1 MEGREEDVRV
11 GANKFSERQAIGTA
25 AQSQDRDYQEPP
37 PAPLFEPAELS
48 SWSFYR
54 AGIAEFMATFL
65 FLYISILTVMG
76 VVKSNTKCSTVGIQ
90 GIAWAFGGMIF
101 ILVYCTAGISGG
113 HINPAV
119 TFGLLLAR
127 KLSLTRALFY
137 MVMQCLGAI
146 CGAGVVKG
154 FKKGLYENNGGGAN
168 VVAPGYT
175 KGDGLGAEIVG
186 TFILVYTVFSAT
198 DAKRSARDS
207 HVPVLAPLPIGFAVF
222 LVHLATIPITGT
234 GINPAR
240 SLGAAIIYDKS
251 HAWNDHWIF
260 WVGPFIG
267 AALAAMLGDM
277 SMDASALL
285 KHAAK
290 AELRESEKI
299 LFGPQV
305 FSTLDSL
312 LLDIHAMLQPRPIDY
327 EKRRLLI
334 EEFNMMAVDRFGNN
348 GGFPIVEAFGSFV
361 MDLFTTSSDL
371 DLSVNFSNS
380 MNNFPRNEKISVLGK
395 LSKVLYG
402 HQRKGHVTGVLPI
415 MGARV
420 PVLKVVDC
428 RTGVECDISVEN
440 KDAQTRNPPILPPL
454 CALLKDGT
462 DMLSIERRVAGFK
475 NFGIRNRESVA
486 ELFVSLL
493 SKLSSV
499 KHLWEHGLC
508 ASTCEGSWI
517 CKKTWESGV
526 GNVTVEDFLDQSEN
540 FARSVGEAGMQKIY
554 ECIRGSLSDL
564 SRFAMR
570 QIDSPKL
577 KELLFKS
584 VDDLNAPKKER
595 VPKVV
600 VQHKRR
606 YPFQDAGTSVKPMA
620 SKRPRHLEP
629 TRAPDHA
636 RYQTPNAWPNPLAAL
651 QSQASSYG
659 IHRAGLI
666 FGPPQPAFTPFHH
679 PVASLGAA
687 YGSPP
692 LQQHPFASQQPV
704 LPGPPYIRHSQR
716 NQQRSR
722 LPVSWPCGSSK

>member
-1 MEGREEDVRV
+1 M
-11 GANKFSERQAIGTA
+11 
-25 AQSQDRDYQEPP
+25 
-37 PAPLFEPAELS
+37 
-48 SWSFYR
+48 
-54 AGIAEFMATFL
+54 
-65 FLYISILTVMG
+65 
-76 VVKSNTKCSTVGIQ
+76 
-90 GIAWAFGGMIF
+90 
-101 ILVYCTAGISGG
+101 
-113 HINPAV
+113 
-119 TFGLLLAR
+119 LLLDAFAFYKRDAR
-127 KLSLTRALFY
+127 FY
-137 MVMQCLGAI
+137 LI
-146 CGAGVVKG
+146 C
-154 FKKGLYENNGGGAN
+154 
-168 VVAPGYT
+168 
-175 KGDGLGAEIVG
+175 
-186 TFILVYTVFSAT
+186 
-198 DAKRSARDS
+198 R
-207 HVPVLAPLPIGFAVF
+207 
-222 LVHLATIPITGT
+222 
-234 GINPAR
+234 
-240 SLGAAIIYDKS
+240 
-251 HAWNDHWIF
+251 
-260 WVGPFIG
+260 
-267 AALAAMLGDM
+267 LGDM

-348 GGFPIVEAFGSFV
+348 GGFPIVEAFGSFI
-361 MDLFTTSSDL
+361 MDLFTTTSDL

-440 KDAQTRNPPILPPL
+440 KDGISRSLIFRFVSSIDERFRILCYLIKAWAKAHDINSSKDRTMNSLSIITLVAFHLQTRNPPILPPL

-679 PVASLGAA
+679 PVLLSELLMGHLPCNNTHLLLNSQSSPVLLTSVIRSVTNRIETTCFLAVTCTLSRSTRLLPALSFPGAFYRCLPVCIPYPHCFCPPHIAQPRFSPALPFLPPSCQSLPPPPPP
-687 YGSPP
+687 PP
-692 LQQHPFASQQPV
+692 LLFFSLSSPGRCRRHHRWIRGVGLRPSPTESAHVLVALPEPATSRQRFRSMADGAVVAGRTWRLRRRDRQ
-704 LPGPPYIRHSQR
+704 LPGDWALGRQSTASEFDMAAQGRPS
-716 NQQRSR
+716 
-722 LPVSWPCGSSK
+722 LCGQSGGHGIQFCGGREPLREE